1 MINDCLLYLSL
12 SGESI
17 VFFVVCMLLD
27 IISLSYVS
35 CCTCGSYYSCWFF
48 SLLLMMLSVSLK
60 ILIVINL
67 FCYPNYSMF
76 CYLRSGP
83 LKKVC

>member
-17 VFFVVCMLLD
+17 VLSVVCMLLD
-27 IISLSYVS
+27 VISLSCVS
-35 CCTCGSYYSCWFF
+35 CCPPGSYYSCWFF
-48 SLLLMMLSVSLK
+48 FLLLMMLSVSLK
-60 ILIVINL
+60 ILIIINL
-67 FCYPNYSMF
+67 FCYPIYSMF